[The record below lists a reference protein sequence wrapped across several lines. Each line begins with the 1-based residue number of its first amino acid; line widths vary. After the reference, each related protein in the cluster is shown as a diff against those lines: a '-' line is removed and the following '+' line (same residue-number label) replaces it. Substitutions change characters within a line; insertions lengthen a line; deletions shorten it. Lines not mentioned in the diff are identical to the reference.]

1 MSAAQA
7 VTIHRLYATYCSA
20 DKREDAGPLP
30 AIERYQSERI
40 VGVHRM
46 AETAG
51 ARFAILSGEF
61 GLIPATAPTP
71 HYDRLLA
78 VDEVSAMAQ
87 RVADTLTAWSITE
100 VRWFSVAFEMDPHVA
115 RYRDAMAQAAQQT
128 GASFEL
134 DVWAPPGAVP
144 LI

>member
-1 MSAAQA
+1 MS
-7 VTIHRLYATYCSA
+7 VHRLYATYCSA

-30 AIERYQSERI
+30 AIERYQSDRI

-46 AETAG
+46 AEAAG

-61 GLIPATAPTP
+61 GLIPPSAPIP

-78 VDEVSAMAQ
+78 VDEVSAMAE
-87 RVADTLTAWSITE
+87 RVAASLTAWSITE
-100 VRWFSVAFEMDPHVA
+100 VQWFSVAFEMDPHVA
-115 RYRDAMAQAAQQT
+115 RYRDAMAHAAQRV